1 MLLGVGCDFKN
12 HIIELL
18 SDDRLCVLSPVDFVV
33 LNIVF
38 HHNINREIATVHSDE
53 IGRLFEDVTDS
64 DGASEVRS
72 DKVCPSVIDSEQMQV
87 NVEHHGASVFGVN
100 FQLLHGVNR
109 ATIDVEELVIYHT
122 M

>member
-1 MLLGVGCDFKN
+1 M
-12 HIIELL
+12 
-18 SDDRLCVLSPVDFVV
+18 
-33 LNIVF
+33 F

-72 DKVCPSVIDSEQMQV
+72 DKVCPSVIDSKQMQV
-87 NVEHHGASVFGVN
+87 NVEHQGASVFSIY

-109 ATIDVEELVIYHT
+109 ATINVEELVIYHT